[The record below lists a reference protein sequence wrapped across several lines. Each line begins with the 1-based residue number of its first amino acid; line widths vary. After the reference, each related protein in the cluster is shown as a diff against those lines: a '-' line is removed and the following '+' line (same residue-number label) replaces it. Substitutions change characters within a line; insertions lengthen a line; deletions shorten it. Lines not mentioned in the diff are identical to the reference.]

1 MKRADAVWAIAR
13 KELSE
18 RLRNRWIWT
27 VSLLVLAAALAIAF
41 LGAAPVGVVG
51 AHGGGAILASILNLA
66 VYLVPLLALVM
77 GAGAI
82 IDEKRRG
89 LLDLILTYPVSSGEY
104 FFGTFVGYALAL
116 AIALIASFVPTG
128 IVLSMTAG
136 IDVLQYALL
145 LVLVLGLGTSFL
157 ALSFLISILSRDPAR
172 GIASAVLIWI
182 LAVLVFDLALVGL
195 LVGFGGQIP
204 ASAFAA
210 MLLLNPTDV
219 FRLIAFTWVG
229 SAASPLGLATVS
241 PPFPPA
247 VLVSVLVL
255 WAVVPLWLSHRL
267 FQKRLATD
275 QLL

>member
-27 VSLLVLAAALAIAF
+27 VSVLVLAATIAIAF
-41 LGAAPVGVVG
+41 FSAAPVGVVG

-77 GAGAI
+77 GAGAV

-89 LLDLILTYPVSSGEY
+89 LLDLVLTYPVSSGEY
-104 FFGTFVGYALAL
+104 FLGTFIGYALAL
-116 AIALIASFVPTG
+116 GTALVTSFVPTG
-128 IVLSMTAG
+128 IVLSATTG
-136 IDVLQYALL
+136 VDIQQYALL
-145 LVLVLGLGTSFL
+145 VVLVLALGTSFL

-172 GIASAVLIWI
+172 GVATSVLVWI
-182 LAVLVFDLALVGL
+182 LAVFVFDLVLVGI

-204 ASAFAA
+204 ESAFGAL
-210 MLLLNPTDV
+210 LLLNPTDV

-241 PPFPPA
+241 LPFPAA

-255 WAVVPLWLSHRL
+255 WALVPLWLSHRL
-267 FQKRLATD
+267 FQKRLAMD
-275 QLL
+275 KLI